1 MREVEYSDKHS
12 KKEGQKNKSRRSI
25 IPKLIDK
32 VKEDVRSVLTIGA
45 IVLTSI
51 TASLIATSPNPVY
64 GLEPITLPEGTRV
77 LGQEVISYIA
87 GPDSIENYN
96 RDTLALFYQ
105 DSTGEIH
112 PFDQEGFVVV
122 EGGDTLKTLWRSDT
136 FWTDPPDT
144 EEYKI
149 IEVYGAKVLPEER
162 GYIGDPNSAVSNDG
176 GVHVFW
182 YINPEDSLFKVIK
195 TSVYIRG
202 PPIVQYNYWRL
213 DSTAY
218 TSESNV
224 SSTEYLN
231 VYIVPPTDTF
241 LISSLSIREGRH
253 IPKLIEGEVY
263 PNPTNSRVKIKTDGK
278 IQRGYILDQTGKIVR
293 EFKEKEIDLSK
304 LNSGRYYIVWV
315 KEDKYYVSEITL
327 VK

>member
-1 MREVEYSDKHS
+1 MKEVEYSDKHS
-12 KKEGQKNKSRRSI
+12 RKEGQKNKSRRSI

-77 LGQEVISYIA
+77 LGQLRYDYY
-87 GPDSIENYN
+87 DSNIDSTLNI
-96 RDTLALFYQ
+96 DTLALFYQ

-112 PFDQEGFVVV
+112 PFDQEGYVVV
-122 EGGDTLKTLWRSDT
+122 EDGDTLKTVWRSDT

-144 EEYKI
+144 EEYIIYEMYGVKI
-149 IEVYGAKVLPEER
+149 LPEER
-162 GYIGDPNSAVSNDG
+162 GYIGDPDSVVSTDRY
-176 GVHVFW
+176 HLYY
-182 YINPEDSLFKVIK
+182 YINPDDSLFKVIK
-195 TSVYIRG
+195 KSKYIRG
-202 PPIVQYNYWRL
+202 PPIVTYKYWRL

-218 TSESNV
+218 DAESNV
-224 SSTEYLN
+224 SCTEYLN

-263 PNPTNSRVKIKTDGK
+263 PNPTNSRVKIKTDGN
-278 IQRGYILDQTGKIVR
+278 IQRGYILDQTGKIVG

-304 LNSGRYYIVWV
+304 LNSGKYYVVWV
-315 KEDKYYVSEITL
+315 KENKYYVSEITL